1 MKVIK
6 IKNRRLNE
14 SNTNETFYIAVYFLN
29 RDNNVIAY
37 DDTRVWYIGTI
48 EDARKAIYD
57 TTAGVYTKLT
67 DKILN
72 AYYALSD
79 IQAGMVN
86 ACQLILCDE
95 DHKPID
101 KSVFLSWK
109 KLAIA
114 TTESYNGRNRNG
126 RKINEGRVSVRGTRK
141 ETDVYPVPYD
151 DDYVE
156 RYGPTKP
163 REEHKSEN
171 QFIEKYADAIAQRLE
186 YAFKQQGVKTSIEFS
201 EDIKNTYYHEK
212 REEFDC
218 RQLIFYINITSLR
231 NRRYGATKVLQCA
244 TVASKMFSQLSVVN
258 SYDIKV
264 ECDDFGH
271 EANITIN
278 AYVKPD
284 KNGMLQLEKE
294 PRWNPFDDNLKYT
307 ARSRYQDE
315 DEEYDY

>member
-1 MKVIK
+1 MKAVR
-6 IKNRRLNE
+6 IKNYKLNE
-14 SNTNETFYIAVYFLN
+14 SNVDETFYIAVYFLN
-29 RDNNVIAY
+29 REGNVIDY
-37 DDTRVWYIGTI
+37 DDTRVWYKGTI
-48 EDARKAIYD
+48 EDARNAIYD
-57 TTAGVYTKLT
+57 VTVGNYNELT

-95 DHKPID
+95 NHKPID

-109 KLAIA
+109 KLARA
-114 TTESYNGRNRNG
+114 TTESYSGKHRNG
-126 RKINEGRVSVRGTRK
+126 RKINEARVSVRGIRK

-163 REEHKSEN
+163 SEEHKSEN

-186 YAFKQQGVKTSIEFS
+186 YAFKQQGVKASIEFS
-201 EDIKNTYYHEK
+201 EDIENTYYHEK
-212 REEFDC
+212 HKEFDR

-231 NRRYGATKVLQCA
+231 NKKYGATKTLQCA
-244 TVASKMFSQLSVVN
+244 AVASKMFSQLSVVN

-264 ECDDFGH
+264 ECDDYGH
-271 EANITIN
+271 DANITIN
-278 AYVKPD
+278 AYVNPD

-294 PRWNPFDDNLKYT
+294 PRWNPFDNNLKYT
-307 ARSRYQDE
+307 ARSRYE